1 MTDNKQ
7 LLEQL
12 ERRHVTLF
20 LVAGGLLLIFAAN
33 TSARTFL
40 GQSWQ
45 IVQSLIAP
53 AGFLVGTL
61 GLLSLISGL
70 VGQAPKGA
78 RVAGLISGL
87 TAVYWLVIMV
97 GSIGDIVGTLP
108 ASEAIFPTVFFFGV
122 YIATILA
129 YVAVSVVSLYAGVY
143 SKIVGV
149 LVMGPAV
156 MFLLLMARAAPPFI
170 IDTGHALFHLGVG
183 SILWSTIPSDRVEP
197 TTDATA
203 NP

>member
-1 MTDNKQ
+1 MTDIDR

-12 ERRHVTLF
+12 ERQQVTLF
-20 LVAGGLLLIFAAN
+20 LVAGGLLFIFAAN

-45 IVQSLIAP
+45 IAQSLIAP

-61 GLLSLISGL
+61 GLLSLVSGL

-87 TAVYWLVIMV
+87 TTVYWLVIMV
-97 GSIGDIVGTLP
+97 GSTGDIVGALP

-122 YIATILA
+122 YVATILA
-129 YVAVSVVSLYAGVY
+129 YVAVGIVSLYAGVH
-143 SKIVGV
+143 SKVVGL
-149 LVMGPAV
+149 LVVGPAA
-156 MFLLLMARAAPPFI
+156 MFLLLMARAAPNFV
-170 IDTGHALFHLGVG
+170 IDIGHAVFHLGVG
-183 SILWSTIPSDRVEP
+183 SVLWSTVSSERVGP
-197 TTDATA
+197 ATDATA